1 MYLAMRKLLLF
12 VCVSIFIVSQQ
23 SCCTKK
29 YCSGFDELNEIQLF
43 NFESSEVDSISI
55 EIYVKGSNYTKRIDS
70 VFTQAKA
77 KDPADKDLFIFMPEK
92 LNRNHEYK
100 ISFLSN
106 SIVYFLSDFE
116 VREEECN
123 CPSDKYNVLASYV
136 LNGRKYNSSSII
148 ISK

>member
-1 MYLAMRKLLLF
+1 MRKLPLF
-12 VCVSIFIVSQQ
+12 VCASIFIISLQ

-55 EIYVKGSNYTKRIDS
+55 EIYVKGSNYTKRLDS
-70 VFTQAKA
+70 VFAQAKA
-77 KDPADKDLFIFMPEK
+77 KDPGEKDLFIFMPEK

-100 ISFLSN
+100 ISSLSN
-106 SIVYFLSDFE
+106 SIVYLFSDFE